1 MGSFD
6 DTGACELMG
15 LFILNE
21 LAFLK
26 KIVRVKMSIVLYE
39 YNFKKLGFNITVEI
53 GLKTVEYLDVKF
65 IL

>member
-21 LAFLK
+21 LAFFL

>member
-1 MGSFD
+1 
-6 DTGACELMG
+6 
-15 LFILNE
+15 
-21 LAFLK
+21 
-26 KIVRVKMSIVLYE
+26 MSIVLYE

>member
-21 LAFLK
+21 LAFFK